1 MPALTMPGRPIS
13 QDTPVLLLKVP
24 TACLAARCQ
33 VNGERAA
40 LPAACGGAGGG
51 DSRRMWRMRA
61 ANTIAPPISVRTD
74 GISAW
79 MSQTQT
85 GPSKVS
91 KGGEKGRQRGRDE
104 PRPRCKAGKTEAQID
119 RAEGEEAVPCR
130 SPRRPVTR
138 PASRAKLPANS
149 VPSMVAGV
157 NADMGVPS
165 CEDSR
170 EGKSHRTHERQK
182 PADGGNVGIE
192 RFRHHHADTDEDG
205 GDRDPREWEMTSPNR
220 RRGKKSAAK
229 ERERQRRSGGCSRPS
244 YGPEPAR
251 RVGGRQGRNRH
262 RRPRRAGPW
271 PGTWRACPAR
281 HHASSMNPMRKSA
294 APNRPP
300 EDHRPRVNEPI

>member
-1 MPALTMPGRPIS
+1 MLFHEGAVFALNVLAKRTGRKLGRVGTGAAGKGRRGREGTLPAFDNAGRPIS

-51 DSRRMWRMRA
+51 IPEECGRMRA

-91 KGGEKGRQRGRDE
+91 KVARRAASAAGMSLAPVAKQAR
-104 PRPRCKAGKTEAQID
+104 PRPRLIAPKAKS
-119 RAEGEEAVPCR
+119 
-130 SPRRPVTR
+130 SPMSVAPTASD
-138 PASRAKLPANS
+138 PACVRAKLPANS
-149 VPSMVAGV
+149 VPSMVAGGH
-157 NADMGVPS
+157 ADMGVPS

-205 GDRDPREWEMTSPNR
+205 GDRDPR
-220 RRGKKSAAK
+220 
-229 ERERQRRSGGCSRPS
+229 
-244 YGPEPAR
+244 
-251 RVGGRQGRNRH
+251 
-262 RRPRRAGPW
+262 
-271 PGTWRACPAR
+271 
-281 HHASSMNPMRKSA
+281 
-294 APNRPP
+294 
-300 EDHRPRVNEPI
+300 